1 MLKRLRLLLLLLSV
15 GFTAAAQ
22 QGARETAVHFK
33 IVNTVREPL
42 PFATVTILSVPDT
55 IQKQEKITDSN
66 GVVLFRLYQMRPYR
80 IRVTSVNYQPLEK
93 NITIKGDNPTLT
105 LVVNK
110 AEQSLSSVVVTAS
123 KPLMRQDDDKTIVDP
138 ENLAIASTNAYEI
151 LEKIPGMFVDQDGNI
166 FLTSTTPAKIYING
180 REQRMSTADIATLLK
195 SLPPNAI
202 ASVEIMRTP
211 SAKYDAS
218 SSGGIVNIIL
228 RKGIKIG
235 LTGSINAGMN
245 QGFYGNQFAG
255 INLNNSSGKS
265 TSYLNLQL
273 SKRTTFEELN
283 TDRYFAA
290 DSMLRQDA
298 FTKYPAKSIY
308 LGYGLGY
315 DLNNKWE
322 FNYDGRFSYNK
333 NKNTSSNLSDIIQ
346 LSTAN
351 VTSSNQADVHTNT
364 YNLNISQSVTFKKKI
379 DTVGSN
385 WTTDLSANFTPGEA
399 DQYFITYFYKPPRAN
414 AEGNGNLKNN
424 MNFYAAQTNILKKLP
439 HQVTFE
445 TGLKSTYLT
454 FHNTTDY
461 FIQRDTG
468 RIKDPIRTG
477 EYAYKENINSG
488 YVQASKNFSGFLVK
502 LGTRVE
508 NTNMNGDQDAP
519 ADTSFSVHRTD
530 FFPYVYLSHSIMKIA
545 GYELRGYLV
554 YRRTI
559 TRPSYDFLN
568 PAVRFVDPYLY
579 EIGNPSL
586 KPQFNKNY
594 EFNISVDETPL
605 LAVGVNDT
613 KDIFTQVIYQ
623 ADSANSIAYRT
634 WDNLGKNKEFY
645 IRGLGAIPPG
655 KRYFFVLGGQ
665 YNHNFYEGQYEKEPL
680 SYKRGS
686 WTFFT
691 YHTFKLTKLTMLTL
705 NGFVRLKGQ
714 LQFYELSPFGSLN
727 FSVSQQ
733 FLKKKLT
740 LSMSIVDM
748 FYTNQNTFTINQGS
762 VNANGHRKGDTR
774 RFGLNVRYNFG
785 FRKKEENN
793 MLNVESPERAN

>member
-15 GFTAAAQ
+15 GITAAAQ

-477 EYAYKENINSG
+477 KYAYRENINSG

-793 MLNVESPERAN
+793 MIL

>member
-15 GFTAAAQ
+15 GITAAAQ

-414 AEGNGNLKNN
+414 AEGNGKLKNN

-477 EYAYKENINSG
+477 KYAYRENINSG

>member
-1 MLKRLRLLLLLLSV
+1 
-15 GFTAAAQ
+15 
-22 QGARETAVHFK
+22 
-33 IVNTVREPL
+33 
-42 PFATVTILSVPDT
+42 
-55 IQKQEKITDSN
+55 
-66 GVVLFRLYQMRPYR
+66 
-80 IRVTSVNYQPLEK
+80 
-93 NITIKGDNPTLT
+93 
-105 LVVNK
+105 
-110 AEQSLSSVVVTAS
+110 
-123 KPLMRQDDDKTIVDP
+123 
-138 ENLAIASTNAYEI
+138 
-151 LEKIPGMFVDQDGNI
+151 MFVDQDGNI

-379 DTVGSN
+379 DTIGSN

-477 EYAYKENINSG
+477 KYAYRENINSG

>member
-1 MLKRLRLLLLLLSV
+1 
-15 GFTAAAQ
+15 
-22 QGARETAVHFK
+22 
-33 IVNTVREPL
+33 
-42 PFATVTILSVPDT
+42 
-55 IQKQEKITDSN
+55 
-66 GVVLFRLYQMRPYR
+66 
-80 IRVTSVNYQPLEK
+80 
-93 NITIKGDNPTLT
+93 
-105 LVVNK
+105 
-110 AEQSLSSVVVTAS
+110 
-123 KPLMRQDDDKTIVDP
+123 
-138 ENLAIASTNAYEI
+138 
-151 LEKIPGMFVDQDGNI
+151 
-166 FLTSTTPAKIYING
+166 
-180 REQRMSTADIATLLK
+180 
-195 SLPPNAI
+195 
-202 ASVEIMRTP
+202 
-211 SAKYDAS
+211 
-218 SSGGIVNIIL
+218 
-228 RKGIKIG
+228 
-235 LTGSINAGMN
+235 
-245 QGFYGNQFAG
+245 
-255 INLNNSSGKS
+255 
-265 TSYLNLQL
+265 
-273 SKRTTFEELN
+273 
-283 TDRYFAA
+283 
-290 DSMLRQDA
+290 
-298 FTKYPAKSIY
+298 
-308 LGYGLGY
+308 
-315 DLNNKWE
+315 
-322 FNYDGRFSYNK
+322 
-333 NKNTSSNLSDIIQ
+333 
-346 LSTAN
+346 
-351 VTSSNQADVHTNT
+351 
-364 YNLNISQSVTFKKKI
+364 
-379 DTVGSN
+379 
-385 WTTDLSANFTPGEA
+385 
-399 DQYFITYFYKPPRAN
+399 
-414 AEGNGNLKNN
+414 
-424 MNFYAAQTNILKKLP
+424 
-439 HQVTFE
+439 
-445 TGLKSTYLT
+445 
-454 FHNTTDY
+454 
-461 FIQRDTG
+461 
-468 RIKDPIRTG
+468 
-477 EYAYKENINSG
+477 
-488 YVQASKNFSGFLVK
+488 
-502 LGTRVE
+502 
-508 NTNMNGDQDAP
+508 
-519 ADTSFSVHRTD
+519 
-530 FFPYVYLSHSIMKIA
+530 MKIA

>member
-15 GFTAAAQ
+15 GITAAAQ
-22 QGARETAVHFK
+22 QGVRETAVHFK

-255 INLNNSSGKS
+255 INLNNSTGKS

-379 DTVGSN
+379 DTIGSN

-414 AEGNGNLKNN
+414 AEGIGNLKNN

-477 EYAYKENINSG
+477 KYAYRENINSG

>member
-1 MLKRLRLLLLLLSV
+1 MLIRLRLLLLLISV
-15 GFTAAAQ
+15 GMMAAAQ
-22 QGARETAVHFK
+22 QGVRETTVHFK
-33 IVNTVREPL
+33 VVNAAREPL

-55 IQKQEKITDSN
+55 VQKQEKITDSN
-66 GVVLFRLYQMRPYR
+66 GVVLFRLYQTRPYS
-80 IRVTSVNYQPLEK
+80 IRVTSINYQPLEK
-93 NITIKGDNPTLT
+93 SITIKGDNPTVT

-110 AEQSLSSVVVTAS
+110 SEQSLSSVVVTAT

-138 ENLAIASTNAYEI
+138 ENLAVASTNAYEI

-202 ASVEIMRTP
+202 ASIEIMRTP

-235 LTGSINAGMN
+235 LTGSINAGIN

-283 TDRYFAA
+283 TDRYFAT

-315 DLNNKWE
+315 DLSHKWE

-333 NKNTSSNLSDIIQ
+333 NKNRSSNLSDIIKV
-346 LSTAN
+346 STAD
-351 VTSSNQADVHTNT
+351 VTSSNQADVQTNT

-379 DTVGSN
+379 DTIGSN

-414 AEGNGNLKNN
+414 AEGDGKLKNS

-439 HQVTFE
+439 HQVTLE

-461 FIQRDTG
+461 FIQHDTG

-502 LGTRVE
+502 IGTRVE

-519 ADTSFSVHRTD
+519 ADTSFSIHRTD

-774 RFGLNVRYNFG
+774 RFGLNLRYNFG

-793 MLNVESPERAN
+793 VLNVESPERAN

>member
-15 GFTAAAQ
+15 GITAAAQ
-22 QGARETAVHFK
+22 QGVRETAVHFK
-33 IVNTVREPL
+33 IVNTAREPL

-66 GVVLFRLYQMRPYR
+66 GVVLFRLYQTRPYR

-138 ENLAIASTNAYEI
+138 ENLALASTNAYEI

-255 INLNNSSGKS
+255 INLNNSTGKS

-364 YNLNISQSVTFKKKI
+364 YNFNISQSVTFKKKI
-379 DTVGSN
+379 DTIGSN

-399 DQYFITYFYKPPRAN
+399 DQYFITYFYKPPRVN
-414 AEGNGNLKNN
+414 AEGIGNLKNN

-477 EYAYKENINSG
+477 EYAYRENINSG

-613 KDIFTQVIYQ
+613 KDIFTHVIYQ

-691 YHTFKLTKLTMLTL
+691 YHTFKMTKLTMLTL

>member
-1 MLKRLRLLLLLLSV
+1 MVYVRAHRIELIGTCRCMGHSCVSPTYARLHARNRGRLRL
-15 GFTAAAQ
+15 
-22 QGARETAVHFK
+22 
-33 IVNTVREPL
+33 
-42 PFATVTILSVPDT
+42 
-55 IQKQEKITDSN
+55 
-66 GVVLFRLYQMRPYR
+66 
-80 IRVTSVNYQPLEK
+80 
-93 NITIKGDNPTLT
+93 
-105 LVVNK
+105 
-110 AEQSLSSVVVTAS
+110 
-123 KPLMRQDDDKTIVDP
+123 
-138 ENLAIASTNAYEI
+138 
-151 LEKIPGMFVDQDGNI
+151 
-166 FLTSTTPAKIYING
+166 
-180 REQRMSTADIATLLK
+180 
-195 SLPPNAI
+195 
-202 ASVEIMRTP
+202 
-211 SAKYDAS
+211 
-218 SSGGIVNIIL
+218 
-228 RKGIKIG
+228 
-235 LTGSINAGMN
+235 
-245 QGFYGNQFAG
+245 
-255 INLNNSSGKS
+255 
-265 TSYLNLQL
+265 
-273 SKRTTFEELN
+273 
-283 TDRYFAA
+283 
-290 DSMLRQDA
+290 
-298 FTKYPAKSIY
+298 
-308 LGYGLGY
+308 
-315 DLNNKWE
+315 
-322 FNYDGRFSYNK
+322 
-333 NKNTSSNLSDIIQ
+333 
-346 LSTAN
+346 
-351 VTSSNQADVHTNT
+351 
-364 YNLNISQSVTFKKKI
+364 
-379 DTVGSN
+379 
-385 WTTDLSANFTPGEA
+385 
-399 DQYFITYFYKPPRAN
+399 
-414 AEGNGNLKNN
+414 
-424 MNFYAAQTNILKKLP
+424 
-439 HQVTFE
+439 
-445 TGLKSTYLT
+445 
-454 FHNTTDY
+454 
-461 FIQRDTG
+461 
-468 RIKDPIRTG
+468 G
-477 EYAYKENINSG
+477 EYAYRENINSG

-691 YHTFKLTKLTMLTL
+691 YHTFKMTKLTMLTL

>member
-15 GFTAAAQ
+15 GITAAAQ

-379 DTVGSN
+379 DTIGSN

-414 AEGNGNLKNN
+414 AEGNGKLKNN

-477 EYAYKENINSG
+477 KYAYRENINSG

>member
-1 MLKRLRLLLLLLSV
+1 
-15 GFTAAAQ
+15 
-22 QGARETAVHFK
+22 
-33 IVNTVREPL
+33 
-42 PFATVTILSVPDT
+42 
-55 IQKQEKITDSN
+55 
-66 GVVLFRLYQMRPYR
+66 
-80 IRVTSVNYQPLEK
+80 
-93 NITIKGDNPTLT
+93 
-105 LVVNK
+105 
-110 AEQSLSSVVVTAS
+110 
-123 KPLMRQDDDKTIVDP
+123 
-138 ENLAIASTNAYEI
+138 
-151 LEKIPGMFVDQDGNI
+151 
-166 FLTSTTPAKIYING
+166 
-180 REQRMSTADIATLLK
+180 
-195 SLPPNAI
+195 
-202 ASVEIMRTP
+202 
-211 SAKYDAS
+211 
-218 SSGGIVNIIL
+218 
-228 RKGIKIG
+228 
-235 LTGSINAGMN
+235 MN

-255 INLNNSSGKS
+255 INLNNSTGKS

-379 DTVGSN
+379 DTIGSN

-691 YHTFKLTKLTMLTL
+691 YHTFKMTKLTMLTL

>member
-1 MLKRLRLLLLLLSV
+1 MYV
-15 GFTAAAQ
+15 
-22 QGARETAVHFK
+22 
-33 IVNTVREPL
+33 
-42 PFATVTILSVPDT
+42 
-55 IQKQEKITDSN
+55 
-66 GVVLFRLYQMRPYR
+66 
-80 IRVTSVNYQPLEK
+80 
-93 NITIKGDNPTLT
+93 DND
-105 LVVNK
+105 
-110 AEQSLSSVVVTAS
+110 
-123 KPLMRQDDDKTIVDP
+123 R
-138 ENLAIASTNAYEI
+138 NL
-151 LEKIPGMFVDQDGNI
+151 

-180 REQRMSTADIATLLK
+180 REERMSTADIATLLK

-308 LGYGLGY
+308 LGYALGY

-379 DTVGSN
+379 DTIGSN

-477 EYAYKENINSG
+477 KYAYRENINSG
-488 YVQASKNFSGFLVK
+488 YVQA
-502 LGTRVE
+502 
-508 NTNMNGDQDAP
+508 
-519 ADTSFSVHRTD
+519 
-530 FFPYVYLSHSIMKIA
+530 
-545 GYELRGYLV
+545 
-554 YRRTI
+554 
-559 TRPSYDFLN
+559 
-568 PAVRFVDPYLY
+568 
-579 EIGNPSL
+579 
-586 KPQFNKNY
+586 
-594 EFNISVDETPL
+594 
-605 LAVGVNDT
+605 
-613 KDIFTQVIYQ
+613 
-623 ADSANSIAYRT
+623 
-634 WDNLGKNKEFY
+634 
-645 IRGLGAIPPG
+645 
-655 KRYFFVLGGQ
+655 
-665 YNHNFYEGQYEKEPL
+665 
-680 SYKRGS
+680 
-686 WTFFT
+686 
-691 YHTFKLTKLTMLTL
+691 
-705 NGFVRLKGQ
+705 
-714 LQFYELSPFGSLN
+714 
-727 FSVSQQ
+727 
-733 FLKKKLT
+733 
-740 LSMSIVDM
+740 
-748 FYTNQNTFTINQGS
+748 
-762 VNANGHRKGDTR
+762 
-774 RFGLNVRYNFG
+774 
-785 FRKKEENN
+785 
-793 MLNVESPERAN
+793 

>member
-15 GFTAAAQ
+15 GITAAAQ

-379 DTVGSN
+379 DTIGSN

-762 VNANGHRKGDTR
+762 VNTNGHRKGDTR

>member
-15 GFTAAAQ
+15 GITAAAQ
-22 QGARETAVHFK
+22 QGVRETAVHFK

-180 REQRMSTADIATLLK
+180 REERMSTADIATLLK

-379 DTVGSN
+379 DTIGSN

-414 AEGNGNLKNN
+414 AEGNGKLKNN

-488 YVQASKNFSGFLVK
+488 YVQASKNFSGFLMK

>member
-15 GFTAAAQ
+15 GITAAAQ

-66 GVVLFRLYQMRPYR
+66 GVVLFRLYQTRPYR

>member
-1 MLKRLRLLLLLLSV
+1 
-15 GFTAAAQ
+15 
-22 QGARETAVHFK
+22 
-33 IVNTVREPL
+33 
-42 PFATVTILSVPDT
+42 
-55 IQKQEKITDSN
+55 
-66 GVVLFRLYQMRPYR
+66 VLFRLYQTRPYR

-138 ENLAIASTNAYEI
+138 ENLALASTNAYEI

-255 INLNNSSGKS
+255 INLNNSTGKS

-315 DLNNKWE
+315 DLSNKWE

-379 DTVGSN
+379 DTIGSN

-414 AEGNGNLKNN
+414 AEGIGNLKNN

-477 EYAYKENINSG
+477 EYAYRENINSG

-559 TRPSYDFLN
+559 ARPSYDFLN

-691 YHTFKLTKLTMLTL
+691 YHTFKMTKLTMLTL

>member
-15 GFTAAAQ
+15 GITAAAQ

-110 AEQSLSSVVVTAS
+110 TEQSLSSVVVTAS
-123 KPLMRQDDDKTIVDP
+123 KPLMRQEDDKTIVDP
-138 ENLAIASTNAYEI
+138 ENLALASTNAYEI

-351 VTSSNQADVHTNT
+351 VTSSNRADVHTNT

-379 DTVGSN
+379 DTIGSN

-399 DQYFITYFYKPPRAN
+399 DQYFITYFYKPPRVN
-414 AEGNGNLKNN
+414 AEGIGNLKNN

>member
-1 MLKRLRLLLLLLSV
+1 
-15 GFTAAAQ
+15 
-22 QGARETAVHFK
+22 
-33 IVNTVREPL
+33 
-42 PFATVTILSVPDT
+42 
-55 IQKQEKITDSN
+55 
-66 GVVLFRLYQMRPYR
+66 
-80 IRVTSVNYQPLEK
+80 
-93 NITIKGDNPTLT
+93 
-105 LVVNK
+105 
-110 AEQSLSSVVVTAS
+110 
-123 KPLMRQDDDKTIVDP
+123 
-138 ENLAIASTNAYEI
+138 
-151 LEKIPGMFVDQDGNI
+151 MFVDQDGNI

-379 DTVGSN
+379 DTIGSN

>member
-15 GFTAAAQ
+15 GITAAAQ

-315 DLNNKWE
+315 DLSNKWE

-379 DTVGSN
+379 DTIGSN

-399 DQYFITYFYKPPRAN
+399 DQYFITYFYKPPRVN
-414 AEGNGNLKNN
+414 AEGIGNLKNN

-477 EYAYKENINSG
+477 EYAYRENINSG

-559 TRPSYDFLN
+559 ARPSYDFLN

>member
-1 MLKRLRLLLLLLSV
+1 MLKWLRLFLLLLSV
-15 GFTAAAQ
+15 GITAAAQ
-22 QGARETAVHFK
+22 QGVRETAVHFK
-33 IVNTVREPL
+33 IVNTAREPL

-138 ENLAIASTNAYEI
+138 ENLALASTNAYEI

-255 INLNNSSGKS
+255 INLNNSTGKS

-315 DLNNKWE
+315 DLSNKWE

-379 DTVGSN
+379 DTIGSN

-414 AEGNGNLKNN
+414 AEGIGNLKNN

-477 EYAYKENINSG
+477 EYAYRENINSG

-691 YHTFKLTKLTMLTL
+691 YHTFKMTKLTMLTL

>member
-1 MLKRLRLLLLLLSV
+1 MLKWLRLFLLLLSV
-15 GFTAAAQ
+15 GITAAAQ
-22 QGARETAVHFK
+22 QGVRETAVHFK

-66 GVVLFRLYQMRPYR
+66 GVVLFRLYQTRPYR

-138 ENLAIASTNAYEI
+138 ENLALASTNAYEI

-255 INLNNSSGKS
+255 INLNNSTGKS

-379 DTVGSN
+379 DTIGSN

-399 DQYFITYFYKPPRAN
+399 DQYFITYFYKPPRVN
-414 AEGNGNLKNN
+414 AEGIGNLKNN

-477 EYAYKENINSG
+477 DYAYRENINSG

-691 YHTFKLTKLTMLTL
+691 YHTFKMTKLTMLTL

>member
-15 GFTAAAQ
+15 GITAAAQ
-22 QGARETAVHFK
+22 QGVRETAVHFK

-138 ENLAIASTNAYEI
+138 ENLALASTNAYEI

-379 DTVGSN
+379 DTIGSN

-414 AEGNGNLKNN
+414 AEGIGNLKNN

-477 EYAYKENINSG
+477 DYAYRENINSG

-559 TRPSYDFLN
+559 ARPSYDFLN

-691 YHTFKLTKLTMLTL
+691 YHTFKMTKLTMLTL